1 MAKSFPYLHLLMFF
15 IIVLLSLVMP
25 CYGAD
30 PSPLQ
35 DYCIADLS
43 SDIYLNGYP
52 CKNPNNVTV
61 DDFFYDGFITDTTAF
76 NIDRW
81 KAAAAHVDF
90 FPAVNTLGVTM
101 IQIQLLKG
109 GVVGPHTHPRASE
122 MLLLMEGK
130 VIAGFITTDNVL
142 FYKTM
147 TPKMLVV
154 IPQAF
159 VHFVYNVGEGAA
171 LLYASYNSQQPGTH
185 YLSHALFNSTPTV
198 PDDVLSRSF
207 RVNDSIIELLKSS
220 LSVPLYPDI
229 MSSTSSGSV
238 RLK

>member
-1 MAKSFPYLHLLMFF
+1 MAKSFSYLHLLMFF

-52 CKNPNNVTV
+52 CKNPDNVTA
-61 DDFFYDGFITDTTAF
+61 DDFFYEGFINDTRGFDA
-76 NIDRW
+76 DGS
-81 KAAAAHVDF
+81 KASGAHVDY
-90 FPAVNTLGVTM
+90 FPAVNTLGVSM

-109 GVVGPHTHPRASE
+109 GVAAPHTHPRATE
-122 MLLLMEGK
+122 MLLLMKGK
-130 VIAGFITTDNVL
+130 VIAGFITTDNIL

-154 IPQAF
+154 IPQAL
-159 VHFVYNVGEGAA
+159 VHFVYNVGEGMA
-171 LLYASYNSQQPGTH
+171 LLYAGYNSQQPATQ
-185 YLSHALFNSTPTV
+185 YMAHALFNSTPTV
-198 PDDVLSRSF
+198 PDAVLSRSF
-207 RVNDSIIELLKSS
+207 RVNDSIVELIKSS
-220 LSVPLYPDI
+220 LSVPLFPEI
-229 MSSTSSGSV
+229 MSNTSSGSV